1 MSENTA
7 GMQLDVSGLIGNWG
21 KRCTV
26 SRLSVAANAAGRMSG
41 SYTTV
46 ASGTMIIEPYSNKG
60 RGKGGGR
67 ADPGFLDE
75 TSHVI
80 FGRYGINVQ
89 AEDRV
94 YASGESFFYDVL
106 NVNPNNGIHF
116 EIYARQVKRT

>member
-1 MSENTA
+1 MSENVPD
-7 GMQLDVSGLIGNWG
+7 MKLDVSALIGNWG

-26 SRLSVAANAAGRMSG
+26 SRLSISQNAAGRMSG
-41 SYTTV
+41 TYASV
-46 ASGTMIIEPYSNKG
+46 ASGTFIIEPYSKKG
-60 RGKGGGR
+60 RGGGGGR

-80 FGRYGINVQ
+80 FGRYGVNVQ

-94 YASGESFFYDVL
+94 FASGESFFYDVL
-106 NVNPNNGIHF
+106 NVNPNNGVHA